1 MGRIG
6 YGFRRRFC
14 LLPCFIV
21 TFSLGS
27 NTSLDLYF
35 KSYGPKGT
43 ILIKNP
49 TLTWECWADDPKM
62 IQSVEAELDGKPIQ
76 ATYDPNLRKVIASTG
91 VLAAGAYQ
99 VAMRVRYPGGG
110 VHEKSWKLQV
120 SDRAL
125 DNLPAPDDAQREALA
140 AANDV
145 RAGMG
150 LEPYSMDDRINAA
163 GKAHAKY
170 LEQNKMTGHVQ
181 REGTPGFFGK
191 THKERL
197 EAFGFVGNAVENV
210 AYGAVD
216 AKEAIQSLI
225 DAPYHRLAFL
235 QPGKL
240 EFGSGL
246 AGKCL
251 TMACSLSEREQT
263 VVYPGDG
270 QKGIPTY
277 WNKPEVPDPLAIHGA
292 SGRKVGYVITFAHF
306 MPSKAR
312 LQVDEAT
319 LKSADG
325 TLVDTYVNTPAN
337 DKNLEQACFLIPQG
351 PLKPNTTYTASV
363 KGVVDTDEGPE
374 RVSKTWQF
382 TTGAK

>member
-1 MGRIG
+1 MGSIG
-6 YGFRRRFC
+6 YGFRGRLC
-14 LLPCFIV
+14 LLSCFIV
-21 TFSLGS
+21 TFSLAS
-27 NTSLDLYF
+27 NVNVDLYF

-49 TLTWECWADDPKM
+49 TLTWECWSDDPKM
-62 IQSVEAELDGKPIQ
+62 IQGVEAELDGKPIQ
-76 ATYDPNLRKVIASTG
+76 AKYDPALRKVVASTG
-91 VLAAGAYQ
+91 LLATGAYQ

-110 VHEKSWKLQV
+110 VHEKTWKLQV
-120 SDRAL
+120 SDRAVET
-125 DNLPAPDDAQREALA
+125 LPPPDDAQREALA
-140 AANDV
+140 AANSA
-145 RAGMG
+145 RSAMG

-197 EAFGFVGNAVENV
+197 EAYGFVGNAVENV
-210 AYGAVD
+210 SYGAVD
-216 AKEAIQSLI
+216 AQEAIQSLI

-246 AGKCL
+246 SGKCL
-251 TMACSLSEREQT
+251 TMACSLTDREGT
-263 VVYPGDG
+263 VIYPSDG
-270 QKGIPTY
+270 QKGVPTS
-277 WNKPEVPDPLAIHGA
+277 WSKPEVPDPLAIHGA

-312 LQVDEAT
+312 LQVDEVS
-319 LKSADG
+319 LKAADG
-325 TLVDTYVNTPAN
+325 SEVALYVNTPAN

-363 KGVVDTDEGPE
+363 KGVVDTNEGPE
-374 RVSKTWQF
+374 RVAKTWRF
-382 TTGAK
+382 TTGS